1 MNTQANHKPPR
12 NTTFRPK
19 ALTPAQENAIEL
31 FLVGKGDTEV
41 ARILGIARETAWS
54 WRREHP
60 IFMAALQRRRA
71 EVWGTAGER
80 LRSLMAKAVDNIA
93 GLVEVGDYDASVEL
107 LKITGLYRGVV
118 NGIGEQDPLKL
129 IKAQAAAQ
137 VEREGIPKDQ
147 YDESLMSAL
156 CDNPLYHRRRQEIEE
171 ELRAEYG
178 EADAD

>member
-1 MNTQANHKPPR
+1 MQVSAHHKPPR
-12 NTTFRPK
+12 TATFRPK

-60 IFMAALQRRRA
+60 VFMATLQRRRA

-118 NGIGEQDPLKL
+118 NDIGEQDPEQIL
-129 IKAQAAAQ
+129 KAQAEAQ
-137 VEREGIPKDQ
+137 VQREGIPQ
-147 YDESLMSAL
+147 DERETLGRL
-156 CDNPLYHRRRQEIEE
+156 TDNPRYHRRLAEVEAA
-171 ELRAEYG
+171 LRAEYG
-178 EADAD
+178 DKPS

>member
-1 MNTQANHKPPR
+1 MKTQANHNPPR
-12 NTTFRPK
+12 STTFRPK

-80 LRSLMAKAVDNIA
+80 LRSLMAKAIDNIA
-93 GLVEVGDYDASVEL
+93 GLVEGGDYEASIEL

-118 NGIGEQDPLKL
+118 NGIGEQDPEKILKS
-129 IKAQAAAQ
+129 QAEAQ
-137 VEREGIPKDQ
+137 VRREGIPQ
-147 YDESLMSAL
+147 NELETL
-156 CDNPLYHRRRQEIEE
+156 GHLNDNPLYHRRLAEVEA

-178 EADAD
+178 DEQL

>member
-1 MNTQANHKPPR
+1 MKASAHHNPPR
-12 NTTFRPK
+12 TATFRPK

-41 ARILGIARETAWS
+41 AQILGIARETAWS

-60 IFMAALQRRRA
+60 IFMATLQRRRA

-80 LRSLMAKAVDNIA
+80 LRALMAKAVDNIV
-93 GLVEVGDYDASVEL
+93 GLVEAGDYEASVEL

-118 NGIGEQDPLKL
+118 NAIGEQDPEQL
-129 IKAQAAAQ
+129 IKQQAEAQ
-137 VEREGIPKDQ
+137 VRREGIPQ
-147 YDESLMSAL
+147 DELETL
-156 CDNPLYHRRRQEIEE
+156 GYLNDNPLYYRRLAEIEA

-178 EADAD
+178 EPC

>member
-1 MNTQANHKPPR
+1 MQARAHHKPPR
-12 NTTFRPK
+12 TTTFRPK
-19 ALTPAQENAIEL
+19 VLTPAQENAIEL

-60 IFMAALQRRRA
+60 IFMATLQRRRA

-118 NGIGEQDPLKL
+118 NGIGEQDPEKILKSL
-129 IKAQAAAQ
+129 AEAR
-137 VEREGIPKDQ
+137 VRREGIPQ
-147 YDESLMSAL
+147 QAL
-156 CDNPLYHRRRQEIEE
+156 ETLGRLTDNPLYHRRLAEVEAE
-171 ELRAEYG
+171 FRAAYG
-178 EADAD
+178 DDQS

>member
-1 MNTQANHKPPR
+1 MKPQANHNTPR
-12 NTTFRPK
+12 STTFRPK

-41 ARILGIARETAWS
+41 AQILGIARETAWS

-118 NGIGEQDPLKL
+118 NGIGEQDPEKILKS
-129 IKAQAAAQ
+129 QAEAQ
-137 VEREGIPKDQ
+137 VRREGIPQNELETLDRLN
-147 YDESLMSAL
+147 E
-156 CDNPLYHRRRQEIEE
+156 NPLYHRRLAEVEA

-178 EADAD
+178 DDQS

>member
-1 MNTQANHKPPR
+1 MKATTNHNPPR
-12 NTTFRPK
+12 STTFRPK
-19 ALTPAQENAIEL
+19 ALSPAQENAIEL
-31 FLVGKGDTEV
+31 FLAGKGDTEV

-60 IFMAALQRRRA
+60 VFMATLQRRRA

-118 NGIGEQDPLKL
+118 NGIGEQDPEKI
-129 IKAQAAAQ
+129 IKSQAEAQ
-137 VEREGIPKDQ
+137 VRREGIPQ
-147 YDESLMSAL
+147 DELETL
-156 CDNPLYHRRRQEIEE
+156 GRLHDNPRYHRRVAEVEA
-171 ELRAEYG
+171 ELRAAYG
-178 EADAD
+178 DAQA